1 MNFSDGLFEQGV
13 SIGAIHKKMITFIA
27 QQFVNEQ
34 FRIGPNLT
42 LRRSKFETLNL
53 SSQKKGGSHSFLSL
67 ILMDGWERSKM

>member
-1 MNFSDGLFEQGV
+1 MLF
-13 SIGAIHKKMITFIA
+13 IKKMITFIA

-53 SSQKKGGSHSFLSL
+53 SSQKKGGSHSFWVGYSGVVGKSLSSRL
-67 ILMDGWERSKM
+67 RLEVGDYQ